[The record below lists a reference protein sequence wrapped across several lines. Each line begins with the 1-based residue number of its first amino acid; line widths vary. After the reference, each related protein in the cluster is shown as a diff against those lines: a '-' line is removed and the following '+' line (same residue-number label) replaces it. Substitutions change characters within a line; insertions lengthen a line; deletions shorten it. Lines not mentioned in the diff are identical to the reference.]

1 MKYIPNILTVI
12 RFCFIPFI
20 IISIV
25 KDNYTVALILFT
37 ISSITD
43 ILDGYIARKY
53 NMISDFG
60 KLMDPLADKCT
71 QLSVLLTL
79 AIKGIIPYWVIII
92 LILKEIIMIS
102 GASFLYGKQLVV
114 SSRWYGKL
122 STVLLFIAVVNSFI
136 INIYNLPEYDIYIYA
151 LAIVF
156 AIFSLI
162 MYLHH
167 FYGEGYLPKKE
178 ELKKNTPI
186 TK

>member
-1 MKYIPNILTVI
+1 MKHIPNILTMF
-12 RFCFIPFI
+12 RFVLIPFI
-20 IISIV
+20 IGAILAS
-25 KDNYTVALILFT
+25 NYMLAFILLT
-37 ISSITD
+37 ISGITD
-43 ILDGYIARKY
+43 VADGYIARKY

-136 INIYNLPEYDIYIYA
+136 INIYSRSN
-151 LAIVF
+151 
-156 AIFSLI
+156 
-162 MYLHH
+162 
-167 FYGEGYLPKKE
+167 
-178 ELKKNTPI
+178 
-186 TK
+186 